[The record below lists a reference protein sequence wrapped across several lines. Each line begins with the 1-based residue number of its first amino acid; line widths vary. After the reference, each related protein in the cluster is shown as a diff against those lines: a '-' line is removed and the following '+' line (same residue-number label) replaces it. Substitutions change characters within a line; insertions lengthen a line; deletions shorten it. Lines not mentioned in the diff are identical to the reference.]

1 MSTTNIITGQFVQL
15 EQTPASLGER
25 ILARIIDEMIIY
37 FYVALLSIFLYTFHT
52 SSPFFTVIWYLL
64 YLPAIGYTFLA
75 ESMNN
80 GQTLGKYVMKLRVVK
95 VDGSC
100 PSIGTYF
107 MRWMTLFVD
116 IYMSCI
122 GIVFILCTNK
132 RQRIGDLAAGTMVIR
147 INNYQQLHV
156 SLDEFRY
163 ARQDYQPV
171 YAEAKQ
177 LSFGQAEV
185 IRKTLEGNSQHRP
198 EQIGLLSAKTRQFLN
213 IQPKEKSQ
221 EQFLITLLHDYQY
234 FALQLI

>member
-1 MSTTNIITGQFVQL
+1 
-15 EQTPASLGER
+15 
-25 ILARIIDEMIIY
+25 
-37 FYVALLSIFLYTFHT
+37 
-52 SSPFFTVIWYLL
+52 
-64 YLPAIGYTFLA
+64 
-75 ESMNN
+75 MNN

-95 VDGSC
+95 VDGSS
-100 PSIGTYF
+100 PSIGAYF
-107 MRWMTLFVD
+107 MRWMTLFID

-122 GIVFILCTNK
+122 GIVFILCTGK

-198 EQIGLLSAKTRQFLN
+198 EQIGLLSTKTRQFLN
-213 IQPKEKSQ
+213 IQPKEQSA
-221 EQFLITLLHDYQY
+221 EQFLTTLLHDYQY